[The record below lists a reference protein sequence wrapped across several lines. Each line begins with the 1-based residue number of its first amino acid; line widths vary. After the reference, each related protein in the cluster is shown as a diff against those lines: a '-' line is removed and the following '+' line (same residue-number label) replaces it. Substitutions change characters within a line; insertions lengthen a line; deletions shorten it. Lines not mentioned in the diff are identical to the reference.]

1 MKLNKIDKIEIRVFE
16 PYEISIMTTTGKK
29 PSGSFGEISLG
40 VINDTNI
47 PVVVKR
53 YKDWDSTQVLKK
65 DMMREL
71 IIIQFLNQF
80 PETNTV
86 RLYGILYDEPKE
98 NCYLVLE
105 RLNADLSNISIKL
118 INDDSKKNGILTPL
132 QYKTIFYKL
141 LKSVHAIHSLG
152 FIHNDIK
159 LANIMINDTDIK
171 IIDFGLAKF
180 IGLNPLRDQV
190 DTYITTRIIK
200 APDSRISFSSDSF
213 SIAATIVHLVRRE
226 YFSIQTLNN
235 RIIQMI
241 NSNEMLSISTYLKD
255 ERRMGILGFDLLL
268 KLLDSNN
275 ETRWCVKQALS
286 HPYFEGF
293 IDIPL
298 TDILYGG
305 ISGLDNH
312 TDNYTKKHYIEKSLE
327 LCYFEEMFHNYKDI
341 VFPIKKIPDEYHQEY
356 YKTIN
361 WLLGSFNYSLEDGIT
376 LLNGMDTLINIIIRL
391 NNEFVTEP
399 SIIIKYG
406 ITNKQIETCINMLLY
421 NSLISTESIDI
432 KYILQ
437 YNIRENELVS
447 YFYKY
452 LQNINIDFNSVIVL
466 ISYIYLEIKHNL
478 QDDTWGIAV
487 DFKFFQDL
495 CVQVLFCF
503 IHPETPSIDITIWD
517 IVVYSA
523 IHLLSIILNKTASNI
538 IVKPIIPVLTMDYS
552 LYNNLFEFYKEQYDK
567 IKPTKYINLIEY
579 FLGDNELFSFDY
591 KYL

>member
-1 MKLNKIDKIEIRVFE
+1 MKLNKIDKMEIKVFE
-16 PYEISIMTTTGKK
+16 PYEISIITTTEKK

-40 VINDTNI
+40 FIIDGNI

-53 YKDWDSTQVLKK
+53 YKDWDSTKVFKK

-86 RLYGILYDEPKE
+86 RLYGILYDESKE

-105 RLNADLSNISIKL
+105 RLNADLTNISIKL
-118 INDDSKKNGILTPL
+118 INNDSKKNGILTPL

-141 LKSVHAIHSLG
+141 LKSIHAIHSLG

-190 DTYITTRIIK
+190 DTYMTTKVIK
-200 APDSRISFSSDSF
+200 APDERISFSSDSF

-226 YFSIQTLNN
+226 YFSIETLNN

-241 NSNEMLSISTYLKD
+241 NYNEMLSISTFLKD

-275 ETRWCVKQALS
+275 EKRWCVKQALS

-305 ISGLDNH
+305 ISGLAHH
-312 TDNYTKKHYIEKSLE
+312 TDNYTKNHYIQKSLE
-327 LCYFEEMFHNYKDI
+327 LCYFEEMFHNYKDT
-341 VFPIKKIPDEYHQEY
+341 VFPIKKIPDEYHEEY

-361 WLLGSFNYSLEDGIT
+361 WLLGSFNYSLEEGIS

-391 NNEFVTEP
+391 NNEFTTEP
-399 SIIIKYG
+399 SIIIKYD

-437 YNIRENELVS
+437 YKIRENEIVS

-452 LQNINIDFNSVIVL
+452 LQNINIDFYSVIVL

-478 QDDTWGIAV
+478 QDDTWGISV
-487 DFKFFQDL
+487 DFNFFQDL

-517 IVVYSA
+517 IVVFSA

-538 IVKPIIPVLTMDYS
+538 IVSPIIRVLTMDYN

-579 FLGDNELFSFDY
+579 FVEHNESFSFDY

>member
-1 MKLNKIDKIEIRVFE
+1 MKLNKIEKMEIKVFE
-16 PYEISIMTTTGKK
+16 ANEISIITTTDKK

-40 VINDTNI
+40 FIIHENI

-86 RLYGILYDEPKE
+86 RLYGILYDGPKE

-105 RLNADLSNISIKL
+105 RLNADVTNISIK
-118 INDDSKKNGILTPL
+118 IIMDDSKKNGILTSL

-190 DTYITTRIIK
+190 TYYMTTKIIK

-226 YFSIQTLNN
+226 YFSIKILNN

-255 ERRMGILGFDLLL
+255 ESRMGILGFDLLL
-268 KLLDSNN
+268 KLTDSNN

-286 HPYFEGF
+286 HPYFSDF
-293 IDIPL
+293 NDMPL

-305 ISGLDNH
+305 ISGLNNH
-312 TDNYTKKHYIEKSLE
+312 TDDYTQNHYIQKTLE
-327 LCYFEEMFHNYKDI
+327 LCYFEEIFHNYKDI
-341 VFPIKKIPDEYHQEY
+341 VFPIKTIPKDSHQEY
-356 YKTIN
+356 YKSIN
-361 WLLGSFNYSLEDGIT
+361 F
-376 LLNGMDTLINIIIRL
+376 
-391 NNEFVTEP
+391 
-399 SIIIKYG
+399 
-406 ITNKQIETCINMLLY
+406 
-421 NSLISTESIDI
+421 
-432 KYILQ
+432 
-437 YNIRENELVS
+437 
-447 YFYKY
+447 
-452 LQNINIDFNSVIVL
+452 
-466 ISYIYLEIKHNL
+466 
-478 QDDTWGIAV
+478 
-487 DFKFFQDL
+487 
-495 CVQVLFCF
+495 LF
-503 IHPETPSIDITIWD
+503 I
-517 IVVYSA
+517 
-523 IHLLSIILNKTASNI
+523 IILNNYYT
-538 IVKPIIPVLTMDYS
+538 
-552 LYNNLFEFYKEQYDK
+552 K
-567 IKPTKYINLIEY
+567 IY
-579 FLGDNELFSFDY
+579 FL
-591 KYL
+591 